1 MFFNPPCQ
9 FTDRAEIPSSQQIP
23 NSQIDRKASSSSSVW
38 VEADGFISISY
49 FRSELV
55 SAENTPPRSFS
66 GVFRVCWGGNPGIS
80 TFCS

>member
-9 FTDRAEIPSSQQIP
+9 FTDRAEIPSSQQTP

-49 FRSELV
+49 LRPELV
-55 SAENTPPRSFS
+55 KYPPCSFS